1 MSLICLLVGGL
12 ISISVYLLMSPQ
24 LSRWLYGMILFSS
37 VINIVILLVGRTG
50 KPLPSFVND
59 GLTTKM
65 ANPLPQ
71 ALILTAIVI
80 SFGLLAF
87 VLVLLRNLLVS
98 GHSLHDE
105 IQQGVVVQDEESE

>member
-1 MSLICLLVGGL
+1 MSLICLITGILV
-12 ISISVYLLMSPQ
+12 SISVYLLMSPQ

-37 VINIVILLVGRTG
+37 IINIIILLTGRIG
-50 KPLPSFVND
+50 KPLPPFINND
-59 GLTTKM
+59 LFAKT

-87 VLVLLRNLLVS
+87 VLVLLSKLLIS
-98 GHSLHDE
+98 GHSLHDK
-105 IQQGVVVQDEESE
+105 IQIRLPQKKEENE